1 MTKSEFVQVMKGVTL
16 LIDFRN
22 DFQFDPESPDYLG
35 FLNTG
40 VPLLS
45 DEDGETFRFI
55 VRNKDLYLELIEKLG
70 LSTEHGLDEEETVF
84 VLSGEMAIKNFR
96 SRLKFF
102 S

>member
-40 VPLLS
+40 VPLLGE
-45 DEDGETFRFI
+45 EDVETFRFI
-55 VRNKDLYLELIEKLG
+55 VENQEGYAPVMEKLG
-70 LSTEHGLDEEETVF
+70 LTTEQGFDEDETVF
-84 VLSGEMAIKNFR
+84 
-96 SRLKFF
+96 RLVDEKVF

>member
-22 DFQFDPESPDYLG
+22 DFQFDKEDPGYLG

-45 DEDGETFRFI
+45 DEDGETFKFI
-55 VRNKDLYLELIEKLG
+55 INNQDQYASVMEKLG
-70 LSTEHGLDEEETVF
+70 LTTEQGLDEEETVF
-84 VLSGEMAIKNFR
+84 RLVEEKVLF
-96 SRLKFF
+96 
-102 S
+102 

>member
-1 MTKSEFVQVMKGVTL
+1 MTKSEFVQIMKGVIL

-22 DFQFDPESPDYLG
+22 DFQFDKEDPGYLG

-55 VRNKDLYLELIEKLG
+55 VNNQDQYASVMEKLG
-70 LSTEHGLDEEETVF
+70 LTTEQGLDEEETVF
-84 VLSGEMAIKNFR
+84 RLIDEKVLP
-96 SRLKFF
+96 
-102 S
+102 

>member
-22 DFQFDPESPDYLG
+22 DFQFDKEDPNYLG

-55 VRNKDLYLELIEKLG
+55 VENQEFYNPVMDKLG
-70 LSTEHGLDEEETVF
+70 LTTEMGFDEDETVF
-84 VLSGEMAIKNFR
+84 VLTEDVED
-96 SRLKFF
+96 LK
-102 S
+102 

>member
-40 VPLLS
+40 VPLLGE
-45 DEDGETFRFI
+45 EDVETFRFI
-55 VRNKDLYLELIEKLG
+55 VNNQEEYAPVMEKLG
-70 LSTEHGLDEEETVF
+70 LTTEQGFDEDETVF
-84 VLSGEMAIKNFR
+84 
-96 SRLKFF
+96 RLVDEKVF

>member
-16 LIDFRN
+16 LMDFRN
-22 DFQFDPESPDYLG
+22 DFQFDREDPDYLG

-55 VRNKDLYLELIEKLG
+55 VENQEFYNPVMDKLG
-70 LSTEHGLDEEETVF
+70 LTTEIGFDEDETVF
-84 VLSGEMAIKNFR
+84 VLTEDVED
-96 SRLKFF
+96 LK
-102 S
+102 

>member
-1 MTKSEFVQVMKGVTL
+1 MKGVTL

-40 VPLLS
+40 VPLLGE
-45 DEDGETFRFI
+45 EDAETFRFI
-55 VRNKDLYLELIEKLG
+55 VNNQEEYAPVMEKLG
-70 LSTEHGLDEEETVF
+70 LTTEQGFDEDETVF
-84 VLSGEMAIKNFR
+84 
-96 SRLKFF
+96 RLVDEKVF

>member
-1 MTKSEFVQVMKGVTL
+1 MTKSEFVQIMKGVTL

-22 DFQFDPESPDYLG
+22 DFQFDKEDPGYLG

-55 VRNKDLYLELIEKLG
+55 IRNLEFYNPVLDKLG
-70 LSTEHGLDEEETVF
+70 LTTEMGFDDDETVF
-84 VLSGEMAIKNFR
+84 VLTEDVED
-96 SRLKFF
+96 LK
-102 S
+102 

>member
-40 VPLLS
+40 VPLLGE
-45 DEDGETFRFI
+45 EDVETFRFI
-55 VRNKDLYLELIEKLG
+55 VNNQEEYAPVMEKLG
-70 LSTEHGLDEEETVF
+70 LTTEQGFDEDETVF
-84 VLSGEMAIKNFR
+84 
-96 SRLKFF
+96 RLVD
-102 S
+102 

>member
-16 LIDFRN
+16 LMDFRN

-55 VRNKDLYLELIEKLG
+55 VNNQEEYSPIMEKLG
-70 LSTEHGLDEEETVF
+70 LTTEQGFDEDETVF
-84 VLSGEMAIKNFR
+84 
-96 SRLKFF
+96 RLVDEKVF

>member
-1 MTKSEFVQVMKGVTL
+1 MTKSEFVQIMKGVIL

-22 DFQFDPESPDYLG
+22 DFQFDKEDPGYLG

-55 VRNKDLYLELIEKLG
+55 VNNQDQYASVMEKLG
-70 LSTEHGLDEEETVF
+70 LTTEQGLDEEETVF
-84 VLSGEMAIKNFR
+84 
-96 SRLKFF
+96 RLVDEKVFP
-102 S
+102 

>member
-16 LIDFRN
+16 LMDFRN
-22 DFQFDPESPDYLG
+22 DFQFDKEDPDYLG

-55 VRNKDLYLELIEKLG
+55 VENQEFYNPVMDKLG
-70 LSTEHGLDEEETVF
+70 LTTEMGFDEDETVF
-84 VLSGEMAIKNFR
+84 VLTEDVED
-96 SRLKFF
+96 LK
-102 S
+102 

>member
-1 MTKSEFVQVMKGVTL
+1 MKGVIL

-22 DFQFDPESPDYLG
+22 DFQFDKEDPGYLG

-55 VRNKDLYLELIEKLG
+55 VNNQDQYASVMEKLG
-70 LSTEHGLDEEETVF
+70 LTTEQGLDEEETVF
-84 VLSGEMAIKNFR
+84 
-96 SRLKFF
+96 RLVDEKVFP
-102 S
+102 

>member
-1 MTKSEFVQVMKGVTL
+1 MTKSEFVQIMKGVTL

-22 DFQFDPESPDYLG
+22 DFQFDKNDPGYLG

-55 VRNKDLYLELIEKLG
+55 VENQEGYSSVMDKLG
-70 LSTEHGLDEEETVF
+70 LTTEMGFDDDETVF
-84 VLSGEMAIKNFR
+84 VLTEDVED
-96 SRLKFF
+96 LK
-102 S
+102 

>member
-40 VPLLS
+40 VPLMGE
-45 DEDGETFRFI
+45 EDGETFRFI
-55 VRNKDLYLELIEKLG
+55 VNNQDQYALVMEKLG
-70 LSTEHGLDEEETVF
+70 LTTEQGFDEDETVF
-84 VLSGEMAIKNFR
+84 
-96 SRLKFF
+96 RLVDEKVF

>member
-1 MTKSEFVQVMKGVTL
+1 MTKSEFVQVIKGVTL

-22 DFQFDPESPDYLG
+22 DFQFDKEDPNYLG

-55 VRNKDLYLELIEKLG
+55 VENQEFYNPVMDKLG
-70 LSTEHGLDEEETVF
+70 LTTEMGFDEDETVF
-84 VLSGEMAIKNFR
+84 VLTEDVED
-96 SRLKFF
+96 LK
-102 S
+102 

>member
-22 DFQFDPESPDYLG
+22 DFQFDKEDPNYLG

-40 VPLLS
+40 VPVLS

-55 VRNKDLYLELIEKLG
+55 VNNQDQYALVMEKLG
-70 LSTEHGLDEEETVF
+70 LTTEQGFDEDETVF
-84 VLSGEMAIKNFR
+84 
-96 SRLKFF
+96 RLVDEKVF

>member
-40 VPLLS
+40 VPLLGE
-45 DEDGETFRFI
+45 EDVETFRFI
-55 VRNKDLYLELIEKLG
+55 VNNQEEYAPVMEKLG
-70 LSTEHGLDEEETVF
+70 LTTEQGFDEDETVF
-84 VLSGEMAIKNFR
+84 
-96 SRLKFF
+96 RLVDEKIF

>member
-22 DFQFDPESPDYLG
+22 DFQFDKEDPGYLG

-45 DEDGETFRFI
+45 DEDGETFKFI
-55 VRNKDLYLELIEKLG
+55 VNNQDQYASVMEKLG
-70 LSTEHGLDEEETVF
+70 LTTEQGFDEEETVF
-84 VLSGEMAIKNFR
+84 
-96 SRLKFF
+96 RLIDEKFLF
-102 S
+102 

>member
-22 DFQFDPESPDYLG
+22 DFQFDKEDPGYLG

-55 VRNKDLYLELIEKLG
+55 VENQEFYNPVMDKLG
-70 LSTEHGLDEEETVF
+70 LTTEMGFDEDETVF
-84 VLSGEMAIKNFR
+84 VLTEDVED
-96 SRLKFF
+96 LK
-102 S
+102 

>member
-22 DFQFDPESPDYLG
+22 DFQFDKEDSGYLG

-55 VRNKDLYLELIEKLG
+55 VNNQEFYNPVMDKLG
-70 LSTEHGLDEEETVF
+70 LTTEMGFDEDETVF
-84 VLSGEMAIKNFR
+84 VLTEDVED
-96 SRLKFF
+96 LK
-102 S
+102 